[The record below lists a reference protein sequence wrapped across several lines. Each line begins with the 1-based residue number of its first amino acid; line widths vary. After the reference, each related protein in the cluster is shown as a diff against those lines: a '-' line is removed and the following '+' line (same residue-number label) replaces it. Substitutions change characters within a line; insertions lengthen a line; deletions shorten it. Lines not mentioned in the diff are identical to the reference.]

1 MNECEPLVLKLKCH
15 RGSSWDMTMNKKMIT
30 ASLLIMVSSVALSQ
44 VSEKEAGRLGN
55 ELTAIGALASKN
67 ASGSIP
73 AYTGGLAYDESVDPL
88 KNIYQNERALF
99 VITNKNLGQYKQNL
113 TQGQLALFAKYPQTY
128 QMPVYKTHR
137 TSAYP
142 QGVYKKAKQ
151 NATTAK
157 LVDGGNGMIN
167 FIETVPFAIPK
178 NGIEVIWNHVSRFRG
193 GSIERNAAQIPVQ
206 SNGEYRAIKVRSQL
220 TAPQYLKDG
229 YSAVKDDNVLFY
241 YTQAIK
247 SPARLTGNV
256 LLVHETIDQVN
267 QPRMAW
273 SYNAGQ
279 RRVRRAPQVAYDAP
293 APATEGLR
301 TSDQLDMFNGAP
313 DRYDWKLMGK
323 KEIYI
328 PYNSYKLADPN
339 LKYRDIVSAGH
350 INQDHT
356 RYELHRVWKVEAT
369 LKEGARHVYAKR
381 TFYVDEDSWQIAIAD
396 HYDNRGELWRVSEG
410 HALQFVNAN
419 TPWYVSTTNYDLF
432 SGRYIV
438 ELNNEERD
446 PFKFGVQVK
455 RKHFTAAAI
464 RRQGKR

>member
-1 MNECEPLVLKLKCH
+1 MKLQTFTTSALLLAMVSGGAIAKVSTQEAAKLGGQLTSIGAQSAANKAGTIPSYKGGLKADENANPLTNIFANEKPLF
-15 RGSSWDMTMNKKMIT
+15 TIT
-30 ASLLIMVSSVALSQ
+30 AANLAQYKDKLTDGQVALF
-44 VSEKEAGRLGN
+44 E
-55 ELTAIGALASKN
+55 
-67 ASGSIP
+67 
-73 AYTGGLAYDESVDPL
+73 
-88 KNIYQNERALF
+88 
-99 VITNKNLGQYKQNL
+99 
-113 TQGQLALFAKYPQTY
+113 KYPDTY
-128 QMPVYKTHR
+128 KMPVYKTHR
-137 TSAYP
+137 TASYP
-142 QGVYKKAKQ
+142 QDVYNKAKS
-151 NATTAK
+151 NATTAE

-167 FIETVPFAIPK
+167 FNETIPFAIPQS
-178 NGIEVIWNHVSRFRG
+178 GIEVIWNHVSRYRG
-193 GSIERNAAQIPVQ
+193 GSIQRNAAQIPVQ
-206 SNGEYRAIKVRSQL
+206 RNGEFMAIKVRSQL

-229 YSAVKDDNVLFY
+229 YSAQADDNVLFY

-273 SYNAGQ
+273 TYNAGQ

-293 APATEGLR
+293 GAATEGLR

-313 DRYDWKLMGK
+313 DRYNWKLMGK

-328 PYNSYKLADPN
+328 PYNSYKLADPEV
-339 LKYRDIVSAGH
+339 KYKDIVGTGH

-369 LKEGARHVYAKR
+369 LKEGARHVYGKR

-396 HYDNRGELWRVSEG
+396 HYDNRGQLWRASEG

-446 PFKFGVQVK
+446 PFKFGVKVK
-455 RKHFTAAAI
+455 RKNFTAAAI